1 MYSLIQQA
9 LSPLID
15 AVLSIETAM
24 PQLTDG
30 EARRLSGRKEVFRGA
45 FSHLAR
51 RPPQLLGVQDRGL
64 S

>member
-15 AVLSIETAM
+15 AVLSIETVM

-30 EARRLSGRKEVFRGA
+30 DARRLSGREEGVPGGI
-45 FSHLAR
+45 FSFFA
-51 RPPQLLGVQDRGL
+51 PPPATSGGPR
-64 S
+64 